1 MQGQED
7 SYPWSSTNTWTLK
20 AKGRSIGLI
29 WIGGDKWIDGQKVAE
44 EKLNDE
50 KSWSVGVWYTE
61 LLQYTDFIVK
71 ENLQGVFLNSL
82 KRCSKCGSGC
92 SPYTVKILE
101 KEYRNIC
108 RSKYLDR
115 DTCIQFKNPDA
126 EALQSIQKMIDF
138 RLGISNG
145 TANRPIFDSA
155 TERLTRVDN
164 KLRVSGITDL
174 QGNPFPGRPNEK
186 IDYLFNDK
194 YDSYARFNAFL
205 FGDDAKNSYDVIFH
219 LDAPIELKMYSF
231 VTGFRLEVPD
241 KWILYGAAS
250 KDGPWA
256 QLDARDD
263 FPKPVTNYTEK
274 AFKISTPGTYRFYR
288 FTFKGQ
294 FVLSQV
300 HLYTR

>member
-1 MQGQED
+1 MPETIAQEQRRTKPKLED
-7 SYPWSSTNTWTLK
+7 FIAASLDAETRQNALAFLEYCKAKKISYPWSSTNTWTLK
-20 AKGRSIGLI
+20 AKGKSIGLI

-92 SPYTVKILE
+92 SPYAVKILE
-101 KEYRNIC
+101 KEYRSIC

-126 EALQSIQKMIDF
+126 EALHRIQKMIDF

-155 TERLTRVDN
+155 TERLARVDN

-205 FGDDAKNSYDVIFH
+205 FGDDAKNSYDGGRIIRCGHGKFSCRNCCGCRRG
-219 LDAPIELKMYSF
+219 DAAGRCGK
-231 VTGFRLEVPD
+231 
-241 KWILYGAAS
+241 
-250 KDGPWA
+250 
-256 QLDARDD
+256 Q
-263 FPKPVTNYTEK
+263 
-274 AFKISTPGTYRFYR
+274 
-288 FTFKGQ
+288 
-294 FVLSQV
+294 
-300 HLYTR
+300 H